1 MATPPWCSRALPSS
15 LVRATVRRDRQRGGR
30 PALRPSI
37 ALGLYGHSDRR
48 SLRPSQPNGPYD
60 PVAPLS
66 GATPSSRGRW
76 ALGGVY
82 CSATLS
88 PLRASAAAKA
98 GSVAPRKPHRDSPT
112 LPPLRASAAAK
123 PASVAS

>member
-48 SLRPSQPNGPYD
+48 SLRPSQPNPPYNPPPPLPPPPAPRPGAPAGRPPAQQ
-60 PVAPLS
+60 PVQM
-66 GATPSSRGRW
+66 GAG
-76 ALGGVY
+76 GGVLQRHLV
-82 CSATLS
+82 ALEGFGGGKGGQRG
-88 PLRASAAAKA
+88 LMKAAQ
-98 GSVAPRKPHRDSPT
+98 D
-112 LPPLRASAAAK
+112 
-123 PASVAS
+123 

>member
-15 LVRATVRRDRQRGGR
+15 LGRATVRRDRQRGGR
-30 PALRPSI
+30 PALGPSI

-48 SLRPSQPNGPYD
+48 SLRPSKPHGPYD
-60 PVAPLS
+60 PGAALA
-66 GATPSSRGRW
+66 GATPSSRCRW
-76 ALGGVY
+76 ALVVVY

-98 GSVAPRKPHRDSPT
+98 
-112 LPPLRASAAAK
+112 
-123 PASVAS
+123 ASVAS